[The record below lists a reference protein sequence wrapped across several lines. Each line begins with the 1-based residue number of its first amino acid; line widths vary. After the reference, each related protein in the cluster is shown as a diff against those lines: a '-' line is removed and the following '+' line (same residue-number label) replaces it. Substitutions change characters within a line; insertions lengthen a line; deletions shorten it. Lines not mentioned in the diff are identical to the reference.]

1 MRLGEGTGAILG
13 LSLLRT
19 MLYTVYNMK
28 TMDELMMEG
37 CGAAK

>member
-1 MRLGEGTGAILG
+1 MMGRILPSILG
-13 LSLLRT
+13 LSMLRT
-19 MLYTVYNMK
+19 MVYTVYNMK